1 MDDAFSRLMDPS
13 TGDDT
18 SSPRGGDGGGVGSK
32 MELDSVSLASQT
44 SSVEGGRDQT
54 SVAGSL
60 SELHGSVTKTTT
72 DGGRGEGTRVQA
84 REGEGEGVTAV
95 AAKSSESGVGTETA
109 DGGGRGGGG
118 DSGEVE
124 DGQPDRSET
133 GLLVDLS
140 SAGKGQ
146 SDGEVEEGRQEEG
159 GGAGFADQQLLVEVF
174 TGDSGGRGGDKK
186 EEGNVGKEGSEGRS
200 VEEGRKEGKERKIGK
215 EESEGEGRNV
225 GEGRKEAE
233 GVNYSVELTASDKLT
248 TLLQSSDSNLAK
260 IRYCTC
266 TYNL

>member
-1 MDDAFSRLMDPS
+1 MDDVFSRLMDPS

-18 SSPRGGDGGGVGSK
+18 SSPGGGDGGGVGSK
-32 MELDSVSLASQT
+32 TEPDSVSLASQT

-54 SVAGSL
+54 SVASSL

-72 DGGRGEGTRVQA
+72 DGGQGEGTRVQA
-84 REGEGEGVTAV
+84 REGEGEGEGVTAV
-95 AAKSSESGVGTETA
+95 AAKSSETGVGTETA

-140 SAGKGQ
+140 NAGKGQ
-146 SDGEVEEGRQEEG
+146 RDGEVEEGRQEEG

-174 TGDSGGRGGDKK
+174 TGDSGGRGGDRE
-186 EEGNVGKEGSEGRS
+186 EEGKVGKEA
-200 VEEGRKEGKERKIGK
+200 
-215 EESEGEGRNV
+215 SEGEGRSV

-233 GVNYSVELTASDKLT
+233 GVNYSVELTASDKLIA
-248 TLLQSSDSNLAK
+248 LLQSSDSNLAS
-260 IRYCTC
+260 IRYCT
-266 TYNL
+266 YNL